1 MNPVL
6 PTVVCAIPYCCR
18 LFAINKL
25 KPHSAPPI
33 KVDLFH
39 PVRIVPLFL
48 STSILTSII
57 APIVTTARA
66 NRKALNV
73 NTGTS
78 EDALLCAKNAKPQMS
93 AHNDTKKIP
102 IKL

>member
-39 PVRIVPLFL
+39 PVRFVPFFL
-48 STSILTSII
+48 STSIFIKTNM
-57 APIVTTARA
+57 PITPTARE
-66 NRKALNV
+66 NLKALNV
-73 NTGTS
+73 KVGTS
-78 EDALLCAKNAKPQMS
+78 DDAFC
-93 AHNDTKKIP
+93 
-102 IKL
+102 